1 MKKRVIRFV
10 TAITLVIAIASSS
23 VLASGIL
30 AESKARET
38 GKVDEGSKITET
50 GKVDA
55 DANDGSKITET
66 DRVDEDA
73 NSASKITEDEK
84 LYEELDYY
92 WFVEEEALRK
102 IKEKYTVGTLCDLG
116 AARGWKSIFS
126 DGFLVFPLS
135 EYEELDESLQFLNS
149 FDIYIPTSML
159 SEMYPESFESL
170 TINEYLFYWVDYFCA
185 DIRSRISEGTMPST
199 YTFGDSNCSINFASA
214 MFFRE
219 EIFCAVADYYFGYD
233 YTSPWS

>member
-1 MKKRVIRFV
+1 MKKRVFRFV
-10 TAITLVIAIASSS
+10 TAIALVIAIASSS

-38 GKVDEGSKITET
+38 GKADEGSKITET

-55 DANDGSKITET
+55 DANDGSKVTET

-73 NSASKITEDEK
+73 NSSSKITEDEK
-84 LYEELDYY
+84 LDEELDY
-92 WFVEEEALRK
+92 WFDEEEVLRQ

-149 FDIYIPTSML
+149 FDIYILTYLLP
-159 SEMYPESFESL
+159 EMYPESLGLS
-170 TINEYLFYWVDYFCA
+170 TINECLSYWVNYFCA

-199 YTFGDSNCSINFASA
+199 YTFGDSNRSINFASA
-214 MFFRE
+214 TFLSE
-219 EIFCAVADYYFGYD
+219 EIFCAVADYYFGYN